1 MDSESI
7 SVGKA
12 AIGNLIGGMGYFYGQ
27 SKIALSG
34 IQSVSH
40 FSVVLVFIEEY
51 AILTKTCDYK

>member
-12 AIGNLIGGMGYFYGQ
+12 AIANLLGGMGYFYGQ

-34 IQSVSH
+34 VLHVSL
-40 FSVVLVFIEEY
+40 FSVVFVFIKEH
-51 AILTKTCDYK
+51 AIM